1 MDINLIMGYIVMG
14 IVWVM
19 ILEYLSTLG
28 QENETY
34 GESVESW
41 TMVERIWNIIIWPLT
56 LMMMAQKFYE
66 NFNNDNNGENN

>member
-66 NFNNDNNGENN
+66 HFNNDNNG

>member
-1 MDINLIMGYIVMG
+1 MDINLIMGYFVMG

-66 NFNNDNNGENN
+66 HFNNDNNGENN